1 MVRKTKSLLLAIVLP
16 AAAFSAAL
24 AFADDHGRMTGSEV
38 TGSEMMDRGMMGD
51 TRGGMMGHG
60 IGGCMQMMQG
70 MHGGAQPPNEQWR
83 QRQP

>member
-24 AFADDHGRMTGSEV
+24 AFADDHGRMTGSE
-38 TGSEMMDRGMMGD
+38 MMDRGMMGD

-70 MHGGAQPPNEQWR
+70 MHGGNHRPNEQWR